1 MRITIIA
8 VGKLK
13 SKAVQSLVEEYEKR
27 LPPALK
33 INRIEVASP
42 AGGPPSQIMAAEA
55 DRIRDRVPQGS
66 VVAALSEKGKE
77 MDSKAFAEWLAAI
90 RDSGKDLCFII
101 GGADGIHQ
109 SLIKETHHHIALSR
123 LTFPHEL
130 VRAILAEQIYRAFSI
145 LAGSP
150 YHRQ

>member
-33 INRIEVASP
+33 INWIEVTSP

-55 DRIRDRVPQGS
+55 DRIRDRVPQKS

-90 RDSGKDLCFII
+90 RDSGKDLCLII